1 MSFIK
6 ILLVNK
12 RHYDI
17 FNFNYIYT
25 NLKFTLLL
33 LKNSNQSNIKEC
45 DKKSLNFNVLTIFLY
60 KIYYIKQLS

>member
-45 DKKSLNFNVLTIFLY
+45 DKKSLNFNVLTI
-60 KIYYIKQLS
+60 I